1 MAGGMVAMV
10 ARGIATSRIMCCV
23 GRGIEMF
30 YAEFGVTVYAT
41 HRSLHL
47 AIRHRCYEV
56 WCNVRFLHC
65 VSYDDVVWC

>member
-1 MAGGMVAMV
+1 MY
-10 ARGIATSRIMCCV
+10 
-23 GRGIEMF
+23 

-41 HRSLHL
+41 HHSIHL
-47 AIRHRCYEV
+47 SIRQRCYEV

>member
-1 MAGGMVAMV
+1 
-10 ARGIATSRIMCCV
+10 
-23 GRGIEMF
+23 MF

-47 AIRHRCYEV
+47 ALRHRCYEV